1 MKPFKHFFEDDEPG
15 KIDIFAK
22 EPRKRA
28 EPLGQVTDDGKRDI
42 ERYIDNLHQGGN
54 ELIEKIV
61 EDSNF
66 ITKTGRQETNDYLRS
81 FRAVMADA
89 KYRINWTSFA
99 DHVNNRFDNYNIQS
113 DIGPTY
119 GDWNMLELYLPR
131 IKEFVES
138 NAEEWFEEVFTISHK
153 IAGTSV
159 GDGEF
164 LLGIVGNAKKGSD
177 KGDIDVVEGQP
188 GGTML
193 AGKIVLEVGTAGK
206 IIGASSREAGRK
218 NHGRM
223 IRDLVIQDVEKFQ
236 EIQPNTWVEIDA
248 LLLSYDVN
256 QAKTNNFDLI
266 KELIQQYTL
275 ENPTKAILE
284 KQNSKLTRVIGGL
297 VLYDY
302 IVGHKDDCI
311 MSINYGTNRYK
322 RSDKEGSIA
331 LYETRYA
338 YPKKMGLKRTI
349 GLMVDQNFYN
359 FMLDGDATRFRLG
372 TKN

>member
-1 MKPFKHFFEDDEPG
+1 MKPFKHFFEDNEPAA
-15 KIDIFAK
+15 IDIFAK
-22 EPRKRA
+22 EPGKRQ
-28 EPLGQVTDDGKRDI
+28 EPLGQVTDDGKNEI

-54 ELIEKIV
+54 ELIEKLV
-61 EDSNF
+61 RESNF
-66 ITKTGRQETNDYLRS
+66 ITKTGSQETNDYLRS
-81 FRAVMADA
+81 FRAVMADV

-99 DHVNNRFDNYNIQS
+99 DHVNNRFSTYNIQD
-113 DIGPTY
+113 DITPTY

-138 NAEEWFEEVFTISHK
+138 NAEEWFEEAFTISHK

-164 LLGIVGNAKKGSD
+164 LLGIVGNATKGSD

-193 AGKIVLEVGTAGK
+193 AGRTVLEVGTAAK
-206 IIGASSREAGRK
+206 IIGASSRESGRT

-223 IRDLVIQDVEKFQ
+223 IRDLVINDIRKFQ

-248 LLLSYDVN
+248 LLLSYQVN
-256 QAKTNNFDLI
+256 QAQTNNFELV
-266 KELIQQYTL
+266 KELIQKYSS
-275 ENPTKAILE
+275 EDPNPARLV
-284 KQNSKLTRVIGGL
+284 KQNSTLTRVIGGL

-311 MSINYGTNRYK
+311 MSINYGTSRYRK
-322 RSDKEGSIA
+322 SKKEGSIA

-338 YPKKMGLKRTI
+338 YPKRMGLKRTI
-349 GLMVDQNFYN
+349 GLMIDKNWYN
-359 FMLDGDATRFRLG
+359 FMLGDDATRFRLG
-372 TKN
+372 T

>member
-1 MKPFKHFFEDDEPG
+1 MKPFKHFFEDNEPAE
-15 KIDIFAK
+15 IDIFAQ
-22 EPRKRA
+22 EPGKRR
-28 EPLGQVTDDGKRDI
+28 EPLGQVTDDGKNEI

-54 ELIEKIV
+54 ELIEQLV
-61 EDSNF
+61 RESNF
-66 ITKTGRQETNDYLRS
+66 ITKTGSQETNDYLRS
-81 FRAVMADA
+81 FKAVMADT

-99 DHVNNRFDNYNIQS
+99 NHVNNRFSAYSIQE
-113 DIGPTY
+113 DIKPTY

-164 LLGIVGNAKKGSD
+164 LLGIVGNAQKGSD

-193 AGKIVLEVGTAGK
+193 AGRVVLEVGTAAK
-206 IIGASSREAGRK
+206 IIGASSREAGHQ

-223 IRDLVIQDVEKFQ
+223 IRDLVIQDAEKFQ

-248 LLLSYDVN
+248 LLLSYQVN
-256 QAKTNNFDLI
+256 QATTNNFDLV
-266 KELIQQYTL
+266 KGLIQEYTL

-311 MSINYGTNRYK
+311 MSINYGTSKYRKSN
-322 RSDKEGSIA
+322 KEANIA
-331 LYETRYA
+331 EYETRYA
-338 YPKKMGLKRTI
+338 YPKRMGLKRTI
-349 GLMVDQNFYN
+349 WLMVNKNWYN
-359 FMLDGDATRFRLG
+359 FMLGDDATRFRLG